1 MTRPIGTFHDVETG
15 EVIVREFNDEEF
27 AQWELDKAAEQAEA
41 RADAKKEA
49 DKAAILKR
57 LGISAD
63 DVQLLLG

>member
-27 AQWELDKAAEQAEA
+27 AQWELDQAAEQAEA
-41 RADAKKEA
+41 QAAAKKEA